1 MPSVQ
6 TLVADIVAGNVVGI
20 GAKPPASDFN
30 NQSLI
35 SGTCRIQHKFV
46 HTKITFTAGNRVS
59 FNSAESD
66 IAFHGSYVHFNSDMS
81 IAGNMDHNRPI
92 AVSGN
97 FSGCM
102 WKVYRIQ
109 NSMSFKCIH
118 IPREAGR
125 GADAF
130 VNLCENYATQNNW
143 TEIRS
148 VGTNEEAMGRPFN
161 HGDEILFVSQLF
173 PNARID
179 TVRIRVNSQGIIT
192 QTDNWSDIL

>member
-20 GAKPPASDFN
+20 GAKPPPNDDN
-30 NQSLI
+30 NHSLI
-35 SGTCRIQHKFV
+35 SGTCRIQHRFV

-59 FNSAESD
+59 FNSAVSD
-66 IAFHGSYVHFNSDMS
+66 LTFHGSYIHFDADMS

-102 WKVYRIQ
+102 WKIYRIQ
-109 NSMSFKCIH
+109 GGASFKCIH
-118 IPREAGR
+118 IPREAGV

-130 VNLCENYATQNNW
+130 VHLCENYARQNNW

-148 VGTNEEAMGRPFN
+148 VGTNAVAMGGPLNF
-161 HGDEILFVSQLF
+161 GEEILFVSQLF

-179 TVRIRVNSQGIIT
+179 TVRIKINNQGLII
-192 QTDNWSDIL
+192 QRDNWSDIL

>member
-20 GAKPPASDFN
+20 GAKPPSDDSN
-30 NQSLI
+30 SRSAI
-35 SGTCRIQHKFV
+35 SGTCRIEHNFV

-59 FNSAESD
+59 FNSAKND
-66 IAFHGSYVHFNSDMS
+66 LTFHGSYVHFNSDMS

-109 NSMSFKCIH
+109 GGASYKCIH
-118 IPREAGR
+118 IPREGGV

-130 VNLCENYATQNNW
+130 VDLCENYARQSNW

-148 VGTNEEAMGRPFN
+148 VGTNNAAMGGPLN
-161 HGDEILFVSQLF
+161 HGEEILFVSQLF
-173 PNARID
+173 ANVRID
-179 TVRIRVNSQGIIT
+179 TVRIKVNGQGLIT
-192 QTDNWSDIL
+192 QTDSWSDIL